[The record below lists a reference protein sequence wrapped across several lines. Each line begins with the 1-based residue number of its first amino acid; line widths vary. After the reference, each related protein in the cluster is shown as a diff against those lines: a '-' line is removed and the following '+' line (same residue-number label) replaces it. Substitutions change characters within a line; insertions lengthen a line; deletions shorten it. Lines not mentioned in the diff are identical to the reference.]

1 MLVVHAPAHNRFTRE
16 VAVPSASRRFTV
28 LALLAAVNVSAQT
41 PHAPAVSADALFQTS
56 DRCFACHSNLTAPS
70 GEDVSIGS
78 AWRASI
84 MANSA
89 RDPYWQAAVRREV
102 MDHPQSE
109 AEIEDNCATCHMP
122 MARLTAASEGQ
133 RARVFPQLIHG
144 GTATAASALAQDG
157 VSCSI
162 CHQIRADNF
171 GTPSSFSG
179 GFVIDTAKRGQ
190 DREIFGPF
198 DVDRGR
204 QSVMRSATR
213 FVPTESTHVQQSE
226 LCATCHT
233 LYTDALNRAGERVGR
248 LPEQV
253 PFFEWRHSDYRN
265 TRSCQ
270 SCHMPPLSGEAPI
283 SSVLS
288 QGRAGFSQ
296 HSFEGGN
303 AFMLRI
309 LNKYRDELGVTAL
322 PQELDLA
329 ARRTVQFLNTETARV
344 SIDAATASGVAL
356 EVVVAIQNLSGHKLP
371 TAYPARRA
379 WLHLTVR
386 DARGETV
393 FESGE
398 LRSDGSIVGNDND
411 ADPARFEPHYDR
423 VDRSDQ
429 VQIYESVMVDEE
441 ARVTTGLLSA
451 VRYIKDSRL
460 LPTGFDKAAAGPDIT
475 VHGEALHDADFVG
488 GGDHIRYVV
497 PLERVRGPLTVGV
510 ELWFQSIGYRWAH
523 NLKAY
528 DAEETRRFVTY
539 YENTASESAVLLA
552 SDSRSVR

>member
-1 MLVVHAPAHNRFTRE
+1 
-16 VAVPSASRRFTV
+16 
-28 LALLAAVNVSAQT
+28 
-41 PHAPAVSADALFQTS
+41 
-56 DRCFACHSNLTAPS
+56 
-70 GEDVSIGS
+70 
-78 AWRASI
+78 
-84 MANSA
+84 
-89 RDPYWQAAVRREV
+89 

-133 RARVFPQLIHG
+133 QARVFPQLVHG
-144 GTATAASALAQDG
+144 GTATVATALAQDG

-171 GTPSSFSG
+171 GMPSSFSG
-179 GFVIDTAKRGQ
+179 GFVIDTAKRSQ

-198 DVDRGR
+198 AVDRGR

-253 PFFEWRHSDYRN
+253 PFLEWRHSDYRN

-344 SIDAATASGVAL
+344 SIAAATASAAAL

-393 FESGE
+393 FESGA

-423 VDRSDQ
+423 IDRSDQ
-429 VQIYESVMVDEE
+429 VQIYESVMVDEK

-552 SDSRSVR
+552 TDSRSVR